1 MGYVTY
7 SFKVKRPN
15 PGKVRHLLAFM
26 AGPWRRGLNFCVEQA
41 KQHRPRRAFDLHPFV
56 YLHLRERLGLGA
68 QLAEAC
74 RDTAYEAYA
83 SHRARRRDGGRGRVP
98 HWAGLP
104 ALRLNIPRS
113 LRLSTRG
120 SQYWA
125 EVSLAPREVI
135 RLRITGKASALRRVW
150 ASGAPHGEL
159 VQRHGE
165 LFLHVAVRV
174 PTAVPPARA
183 CRTVIGV
190 DLNVTGHLLVAVAR
204 DLAGKVLG
212 TFWAPVGR
220 LTEARR
226 RGRLTRTGLQRAGRP
241 DKVRAMKDREAR
253 QVRAYLHEA
262 TTALIRWAAQF
273 PEPFVALET
282 LTGIRATVRAS
293 RAWNRR
299 LHSWPFGSGQDM
311 VRSKGARQGMRVKPL
326 SGAFSSRYCSRCGSR
341 ATRRSGAAFA
351 CQRCGYGLNAHLNGA
366 RNMSW
371 RAARYIRAAAGRAG
385 ETTAER
391 QSGPEGKRD
400 EERPLSSHN
409 VSLRR
414 PFRVPP
420 KPRTLVRG
428 S

>member
-135 RLRITGKASALRRVW
+135 RLRITGKASALRRVG
-150 ASGAPHGEL
+150 ASVH
-159 VQRHGE
+159 
-165 LFLHVAVRV
+165 
-174 PTAVPPARA
+174 PTASSSRGTASCSCTWRCACPPPCPRRA
-183 CRTVIGV
+183 
-190 DLNVTGHLLVAVAR
+190 
-204 DLAGKVLG
+204 
-212 TFWAPVGR
+212 P
-220 LTEARR
+220 
-226 RGRLTRTGLQRAGRP
+226 AGR
-241 DKVRAMKDREAR
+241 
-253 QVRAYLHEA
+253 
-262 TTALIRWAAQF
+262 
-273 PEPFVALET
+273 
-282 LTGIRATVRAS
+282 
-293 RAWNRR
+293 
-299 LHSWPFGSGQDM
+299 
-311 VRSKGARQGMRVKPL
+311 
-326 SGAFSSRYCSRCGSR
+326 SSRS
-341 ATRRSGAAFA
+341 
-351 CQRCGYGLNAHLNGA
+351 
-366 RNMSW
+366 
-371 RAARYIRAAAGRAG
+371 
-385 ETTAER
+385 
-391 QSGPEGKRD
+391 
-400 EERPLSSHN
+400 EER
-409 VSLRR
+409 
-414 PFRVPP
+414 RVG
-420 KPRTLVRG
+420 KECR

>member
-7 SFKVKRPN
+7 TFKVKRPN
-15 PGKVRHLLAFM
+15 PGKVRRLVAFM

-41 KQHRPRRAFDLHPFV
+41 KQHRPRHAFDLHAFV
-56 YLHLRERLGLGA
+56 SHPLRRGCGLPS
-68 QLAEAC
+68 QVAEAC

-83 SHRARRRDGGRGRVP
+83 SHQSRRKNGGRGRFP
-98 HWAGLP
+98 HWTGVP

-113 LRLSTRG
+113 LRLFTRG
-120 SQYWA
+120 DQYWV
-125 EVSLAPREVI
+125 EVSLGGPPV
-135 RLRITGKASALRRVW
+135 RLRITGKARALRKAWTGRTT
-150 ASGAPHGEL
+150 HGEL
-159 VQRHGE
+159 VWRHGE
-165 LFLHVAVRV
+165 LFLHVAIRV
-174 PTAVPPARA
+174 PARVPPARVCQTA
-183 CRTVIGV
+183 IGV
-190 DLNVTGHLLVAVAR
+190 DLNVTGYLVVAVAR
-204 DLAGKVLG
+204 DLVGRVLG
-212 TFWAPVGR
+212 TFWVPAGR
-220 LTEARR
+220 LNETRR
-226 RGRLTRTGLQRAGRP
+226 RGRLARAARQRAGRR
-241 DKVRAMKDREAR
+241 DTVRAMKDREAR
-253 QVRAYLHEA
+253 RVRAYLHEA
-262 TTALIRWAAQF
+262 TTALIRWTAQF
-273 PEPFVALET
+273 PEPFVAMET
-282 LTGIRATVRAS
+282 LTGIRAKVRAGK
-293 RAWNRR
+293 AWNRR

-326 SGAFSSRYCSRCGSR
+326 SGAFSSRDCSRCGSR
-341 ATRRSGAAFA
+341 QTRRSGAAFA

-391 QSGPEGKRD
+391 HSGPEGKRD

-409 VSLRR
+409 VSLRW